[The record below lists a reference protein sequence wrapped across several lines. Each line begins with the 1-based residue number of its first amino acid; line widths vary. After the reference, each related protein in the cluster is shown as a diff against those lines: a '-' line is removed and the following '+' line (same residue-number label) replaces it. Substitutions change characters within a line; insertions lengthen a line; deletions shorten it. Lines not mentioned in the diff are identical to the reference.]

1 MMTDKEFKA
10 IRKKVNE
17 MKKTLKAIDEEGNL
31 DSDNEVRLTRALRE
45 MARDVDSM
53 TTNVLN
59 RVLNTQYYGE

>member
-1 MMTDKEFKA
+1 MTDKEFKA

-17 MKKTLKAIDEEGNL
+17 MKKPLKAIDEEGNL